1 MKGSVQNCII
11 VVTEAR
17 PNSGLSEPENNSLS
31 TIVNIEMLDTSTYL
45 CVIQ

>member
-31 TIVNIEMLDTSTYL
+31 TIVNIEMLDTKVLIY
-45 CVIQ
+45 V